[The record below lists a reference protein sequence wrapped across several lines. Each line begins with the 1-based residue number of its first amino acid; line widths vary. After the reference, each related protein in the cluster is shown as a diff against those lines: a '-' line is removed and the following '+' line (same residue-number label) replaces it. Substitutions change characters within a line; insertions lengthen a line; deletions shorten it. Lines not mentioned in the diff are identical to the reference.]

1 MSGKCNVQHIEYG
14 HNIITLYND
23 RWLTYHGDHFIWY
36 INVELL
42 CCIPEANIILY
53 ANCNL
58 KNKNYILKNVSSILS
73 LSKTL
78 EHKSSNCTSF
88 KSLMI
93 QPNIHTLLK

>member
-42 CCIPEANIILY
+42 CCIPEANIILFVNY
-53 ANCNL
+53 TL
-58 KNKNYILKNVSSILS
+58 IYKKEKNTGILV
-73 LSKTL
+73 
-78 EHKSSNCTSF
+78 
-88 KSLMI
+88 
-93 QPNIHTLLK
+93 